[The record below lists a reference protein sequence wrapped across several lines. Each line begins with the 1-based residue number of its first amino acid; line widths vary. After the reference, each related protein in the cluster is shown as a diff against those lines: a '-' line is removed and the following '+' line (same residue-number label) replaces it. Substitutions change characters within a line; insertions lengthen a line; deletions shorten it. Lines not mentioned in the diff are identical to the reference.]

1 MHMIL
6 YDDGHT
12 GIFSANALDNWND
25 VLRTAQEMGVPR
37 AIQPRP
43 NTFQVL
49 MTNPPFGTKGKVTN
63 KRILEDFDLGHKWKK
78 EDGKWGKTSKISDA

>member
-1 MHMIL
+1 L

-43 NTFQVL
+43 ASSQN
-49 MTNPPFGTKGKVTN
+49 
-63 KRILEDFDLGHKWKK
+63 
-78 EDGKWGKTSKISDA
+78 